1 MIFNLIRY
9 QLLTI
14 LLVMGSFSFAQTEYN
29 YHQLKLNQAIE
40 IGLQNNKKLQIRT
53 LQSNVSELVEHDLK
67 NEKLPDVNF
76 HTGFHVLSNINQYE
90 DGLLKSS
97 TKYKVPREQYDFT
110 LSAEIPI
117 YMGGKLKNEEKKA
130 AIETDIS
137 KLRAKKDER
146 ELRMQIITAYLQVL
160 HLQEQQ
166 SLLLD
171 KIHEDSINIKQVKS
185 FQNNGLVTYNEVL
198 RTELQLSNHKMSFTE
213 LANDVAII
221 EHQIKTLIALPEEQE
236 LQINTTDLFTNT
248 AQIGFVDELII
259 EAFEKSES
267 LQIAKKDLY
276 LKEIDKKITKSNI
289 LPRIT
294 ADGEYGLNYPNFMF
308 FPPEENLYRF
318 GKVGINIVM
327 PLSNLYKNKQKMLIA
342 DRTISIAKLEIE
354 EKEEQLSHDVFV
366 ANRRLEE
373 AVEKIE
379 IAREAIAQSK
389 ENYRIVKTKY
399 ANKLSLITEL
409 IDADNVY
416 LEAQSNLISLEINK
430 QLKYYQLQYVIGNL

>member
-53 LQSNVSELVEHDLK
+53 LQTNVSELVEHDLK

-248 AQIGFVDELII
+248 TQIGFVDELII

-267 LQIAKKDLY
+267 LQIAKKDLH

-379 IAREAIAQSK
+379 IAREAITQSK

>member
-53 LQSNVSELVEHDLK
+53 LQTNVSELIEDDLK

-117 YMGGKLKNEEKKA
+117 YLGGKLKNEEKKA
-130 AIETDIS
+130 EIETDIS
-137 KLRAKKDER
+137 KLRTKKDER

-160 HLQEQQ
+160 HLHEQQ

-185 FQNNGLVTYNEVL
+185 FQKNGLVTYNEVL

-213 LANDVAII
+213 LANDIAII
-221 EHQIKTLIALPEEQE
+221 EHQIKTLIALPAEQE
-236 LQINTTDLFTNT
+236 LEIDTTDLFTNT
-248 AQIGFVDELII
+248 TQIGFVDELIM
-259 EAFEKSES
+259 EAFEKNEN
-267 LQIAKKDLY
+267 LQIAKEDLH
-276 LKEIDKKITKSNI
+276 LKEIDKKIIKSNI

-294 ADGEYGLNYPNFMF
+294 ADGEYGLSYPNFMF
-308 FPPEENLYRF
+308 FPPQENLYRF

-342 DRTISIAKLEIE
+342 DRSISIAKLEIE
-354 EKEEQLSHDVFV
+354 EREEQLTHDVFV
-366 ANRRLEE
+366 ANRKLEE
-373 AVEKIE
+373 SIEKIE
-379 IAREAIAQSK
+379 IAREAITQAK

-416 LEAQSNLISLEINK
+416 LETQSNLISLEINK

>member
-53 LQSNVSELVEHDLK
+53 LQTNVSELIEDDLK

-117 YMGGKLKNEEKKA
+117 YLGGKLKNEEKKA
-130 AIETDIS
+130 EIETDIS
-137 KLRAKKDER
+137 KLRTKKDER

-160 HLQEQQ
+160 HLHEQQ

-185 FQNNGLVTYNEVL
+185 FQKNGLVTYNEVL

-213 LANDVAII
+213 LANDIAII
-221 EHQIKTLIALPEEQE
+221 EHQIKTLIALPAEQE
-236 LQINTTDLFTNT
+236 LQIDTTDLFTNT
-248 AQIGFVDELII
+248 TQIGFVDELII
-259 EAFEKSES
+259 EAFEKNEN
-267 LQIAKKDLY
+267 LQIAKEDLH
-276 LKEIDKKITKSNI
+276 LKEIDKKIIKSNI

-294 ADGEYGLNYPNFMF
+294 ADGEYGLSYPNFMF
-308 FPPEENLYRF
+308 FPPQENLYRF

-342 DRTISIAKLEIE
+342 DRSISIAKLEIE
-354 EKEEQLSHDVFV
+354 EREEQLTHDVFV
-366 ANRRLEE
+366 ANRKLEE
-373 AVEKIE
+373 SIEKIE
-379 IAREAIAQSK
+379 IAREAITQAK

-416 LEAQSNLISLEINK
+416 LETQSNLISLEINK

>member
-53 LQSNVSELVEHDLK
+53 LQTNVSELIEDDLK

-117 YMGGKLKNEEKKA
+117 YLGGKLKNEEKKA
-130 AIETDIS
+130 EIETDIS
-137 KLRAKKDER
+137 KLRTKKDER

-160 HLQEQQ
+160 HLHEQQ

-185 FQNNGLVTYNEVL
+185 FQKNGLVTYNEVL

-213 LANDVAII
+213 LANDIAII
-221 EHQIKTLIALPEEQE
+221 EHQIKTLIALPAEQE
-236 LQINTTDLFTNT
+236 LQIDTTDLFTNT
-248 AQIGFVDELII
+248 TQIGFVDELIM
-259 EAFEKSES
+259 EAFEKNEN
-267 LQIAKKDLY
+267 LQIAKEDLH
-276 LKEIDKKITKSNI
+276 LKEIDKKIIKSNI

-294 ADGEYGLNYPNFMF
+294 ADGEYVLSYPNFMF
-308 FPPEENLYRF
+308 FPPQENLYRF

-342 DRTISIAKLEIE
+342 DRSISIAKLEIE
-354 EKEEQLSHDVFV
+354 EREEQLTHDVFV
-366 ANRRLEE
+366 ANRKLEE
-373 AVEKIE
+373 SIEKIE
-379 IAREAIAQSK
+379 IAREAITQAK

-416 LEAQSNLISLEINK
+416 LETQSNLISLEINK

>member
-53 LQSNVSELVEHDLK
+53 LQTNVSELIEDDLK

-117 YMGGKLKNEEKKA
+117 YLGGKLKNEEKKA
-130 AIETDIS
+130 EIETDIS
-137 KLRAKKDER
+137 KLRTKKDER

-160 HLQEQQ
+160 HLHEQQ

-185 FQNNGLVTYNEVL
+185 FQKNGLVTYNEVL

-213 LANDVAII
+213 LANDIAII
-221 EHQIKTLIALPEEQE
+221 EHQIKTLIALPAEQE
-236 LQINTTDLFTNT
+236 LEIDTTDLFTNT
-248 AQIGFVDELII
+248 TQIGFVDELIL
-259 EAFEKSES
+259 EAFEKNEN
-267 LQIAKKDLY
+267 LQIAKEDLH
-276 LKEIDKKITKSNI
+276 LKEIDKKIIKSNI

-294 ADGEYGLNYPNFMF
+294 ADGEYGLSYPNFMF
-308 FPPEENLYRF
+308 FPPQENLYRF

-342 DRTISIAKLEIE
+342 DRSISIAKLEIE
-354 EKEEQLSHDVFV
+354 EREEQLTHDVFV
-366 ANRRLEE
+366 ANRKLEE
-373 AVEKIE
+373 SIEKIE
-379 IAREAIAQSK
+379 IAREAITQAK

-416 LEAQSNLISLEINK
+416 LETQSNLISLEINK

>member
-117 YMGGKLKNEEKKA
+117 YMGGKLKNEEKKV

-160 HLQEQQ
+160 HLQEQK

-267 LQIAKKDLY
+267 LQIAKKDLH

-342 DRTISIAKLEIE
+342 NRTISIAKLEIE

-379 IAREAIAQSK
+379 IAREAITQSK

>member
-53 LQSNVSELVEHDLK
+53 LQTNVSELIEDDLK

-117 YMGGKLKNEEKKA
+117 YLGGKLKNEEKKA
-130 AIETDIS
+130 EIETDIS
-137 KLRAKKDER
+137 KLRTKKDER

-160 HLQEQQ
+160 HLHEQQ

-185 FQNNGLVTYNEVL
+185 FQKNGLVTYNEVL

-221 EHQIKTLIALPEEQE
+221 EHQIKTLIALPAEQE
-236 LQINTTDLFTNT
+236 LQIDTTDLFTNT
-248 AQIGFVDELII
+248 TQIGFVDELIL
-259 EAFEKSES
+259 EAFEKNEN
-267 LQIAKKDLY
+267 LQIAKEDLH
-276 LKEIDKKITKSNI
+276 LKEIDKKIIKSNI

-294 ADGEYGLNYPNFMF
+294 ADGEYGLSYPNFMF
-308 FPPEENLYRF
+308 FPPQENLYRF

-342 DRTISIAKLEIE
+342 DRSISIAKLEIE
-354 EKEEQLSHDVFV
+354 EREEQLKHDVFV
-366 ANRRLEE
+366 ANRKLEE
-373 AVEKIE
+373 SIEKIE
-379 IAREAIAQSK
+379 IAREAITQAK

-416 LEAQSNLISLEINK
+416 LETQSNLISLEINK